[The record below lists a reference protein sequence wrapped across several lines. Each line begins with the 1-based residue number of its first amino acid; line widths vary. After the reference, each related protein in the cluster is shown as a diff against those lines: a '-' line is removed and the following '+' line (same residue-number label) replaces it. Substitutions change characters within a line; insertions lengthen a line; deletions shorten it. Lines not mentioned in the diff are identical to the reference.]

1 MDVGITPIGAYYRE
15 KCRFLNVE
23 KTFLLLLTNAH
34 TLITEIELS
43 TGTVNQAHMS
53 PREIFVHALR
63 YEAVYIVLVH
73 NHPSGNVT
81 PSEADIQSTLRIRQ
95 AGEVLGIG
103 LSDHIVVAGDSYFS
117 MLERGIL

>member
-1 MDVGITPIGAYYRE
+1 
-15 KCRFLNVE
+15 
-23 KTFLLLLTNAH
+23 
-34 TLITEIELS
+34 
-43 TGTVNQAHMS
+43 MS